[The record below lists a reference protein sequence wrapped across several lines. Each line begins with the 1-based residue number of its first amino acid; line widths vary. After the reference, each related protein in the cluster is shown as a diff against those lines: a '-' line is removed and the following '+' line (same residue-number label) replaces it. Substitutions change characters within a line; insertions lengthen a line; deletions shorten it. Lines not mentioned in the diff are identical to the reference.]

1 MASRVKS
8 KSDPPAMVHK
18 GQGPST
24 YLSCEAETLQKLM
37 PSSMMAATTTTTA
50 TKAALGAPALALA
63 ALAALAALVL
73 RRRQVARATITSAHV
88 QPYENRNEFDVLRHQ
103 ATRRSTNPPS
113 KMVVVT

>member
-1 MASRVKS
+1 
-8 KSDPPAMVHK
+8 MVHK

-63 ALAALAALVL
+63 ALAALAGLAALVL